1 MSRRKPPAAGATRRT
16 AAGDYRYD
24 DLKRHEEP
32 LSATNPAPG
41 TGAADALDAHTGV
54 VPNAGR
60 NLPNRGLTPDEAMNQ
75 DQQSRTNEDPKAD
88 RM

>member
-1 MSRRKPPAAGATRRT
+1 MPRRKPPTAEAPCRT

-41 TGAADALDAHTGV
+41 TGATDALDAHTGV
-54 VPNAGR
+54 VPHAGHNR
-60 NLPNRGLTPDEAMNQ
+60 PNRNLTPDEAMNQ